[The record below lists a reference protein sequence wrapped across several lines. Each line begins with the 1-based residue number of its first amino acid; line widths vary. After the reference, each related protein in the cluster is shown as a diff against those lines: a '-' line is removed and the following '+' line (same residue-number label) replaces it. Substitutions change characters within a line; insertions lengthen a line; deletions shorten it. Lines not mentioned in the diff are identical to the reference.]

1 MTKLLAIIEFKNPIS
16 PEEGEHPEYIAQ
28 SFLNQKIGLLNPI
41 TVTVIPNLSK
51 EEIEKYEP

>member
-28 SFLNQKIGLLNPI
+28 SFLNQKIGQNNPI
-41 TVTVIPNLSK
+41 TVKVIPDLSK
-51 EEIEKYEP
+51 EEIEQFNV